1 MATLGNTPQER
12 LFLRMEARKSFSLGL
27 LLRTEIGAGI
37 DLTGA
42 EISLVITEQRP
53 DSLNYPVIS
62 MVAEPIDPTV
72 GHVRFHIQ
80 AADMDLNPGEYYT
93 TITLRSPDGYSVVL
107 AKGVTEVMPNTE
119 MGSIGYSY
127 DSVGDVSTLGIWLKR
142 RNVIKLHVGA
152 VVSNGHCN
160 ISVGEAFPAPE
171 PGHLHMLTGTG
182 NIWRYDE
189 RMSEW
194 MPLGEQSPAWGGS
207 PGGLALGRAQAGV
220 YAVAIGSEDTEAD
233 TNGTAIGRGA
243 FAYVDAIAIGGGAS
257 SRGPAGIA
265 IGKNAEAD
273 GLNESES
280 VAIGNEASGTGTQAV
295 AIGYRTATNGA
306 AGGVSIGAS
315 AQTGGAGSVA
325 VGSRSYID
333 PSITSGGVALGQS
346 ARVNGSQGTALGA
359 HSQAAGFSTAVGYSA
374 NSGLNS
380 AALGFGTTASSEESL
395 ALGAASDAVYDR
407 SIAIGHAA
415 ATKASDTALI
425 RTDSVE
431 IETRTP
437 GTSTTPGTAT
447 SLILRAL
454 RGKRWRVGVTDT
466 GVPVVSDASTGAIA
480 VDPSKVPAG
489 GTTNQVLT
497 KSSSADH
504 ALKWSTPVA
513 PPTPAGLLPPGGSTS
528 QILAKATSA
537 DLDVVW
543 VDPDTSGDPL
553 PPGGTPGQVLAKN
566 TSVDS
571 DAHWISLPENEPS
584 LPAGGAAG
592 QVLSKNTSADNDAH
606 WVDLPEAEPSL
617 PPGGA
622 IGQVLTKTGP
632 GDYTT
637 GWADTAGGGGGWERQ
652 TSVLT
657 TGPLSAGATRVGV
670 TDLAASYRLLRVS
683 TDVPARV
690 RLYTNVAKRDQDLAR
705 PVGVK
710 PSGDHGRMLE
720 VVTTTELP
728 AMDLS
733 PTLDGFVEDGSDAVP
748 YAVTSTSPSGGA
760 VTVSFVWI
768 RTE

>member
-37 DLTGA
+37 DLTDA

-53 DSLNYPVIS
+53 DSLNHPVIS

-194 MPLGEQSPAWGGS
+194 MPLGEHSPAWGGS

-265 IGKNAEAD
+265 IGKNA
-273 GLNESES
+273 
-280 VAIGNEASGTGTQAV
+280 
-295 AIGYRTATNGA
+295 
-306 AGGVSIGAS
+306 
-315 AQTGGAGSVA
+315 
-325 VGSRSYID
+325 
-333 PSITSGGVALGQS
+333 
-346 ARVNGSQGTALGA
+346 RVNGSQGTALGA
-359 HSQAAGFSTAVGYSA
+359 HSQAARFSTAVGYSA

-733 PTLDGFVEDGSDAVP
+733 PTLDGFVEDGTQEVP
-748 YAVTSTSPSGGA
+748 FSVTSTSPSGGA
-760 VTVSFVWI
+760 VTVTLIWI